1 MINQL
6 ITGRPYPAHVWSLVF
21 WPFKMEGPELGFWR
35 FQWPHFFWCT
45 LWWNEH
51 SHGIDGPFIEGLPIN
66 SMVIF
71 HGYVSHNQMVFC
83 SWLLRRKSS
92 QFVQPIWWDLD
103 RGWQWRNGT
112 FFQWSSHPQIHHDTS
127 ARNLN
132 SKTNILISLLA
143 TINHIISVYCILST
157 RI

>member
-1 MINQL
+1 MFEVL
-6 ITGRPYPAHVWSLVF
+6 FFGHS
-21 WPFKMEGPELGFWR
+21 KWR
-35 FQWPHFFWCT
+35 VPSWDSGDFNGLTFFECT

-112 FFQWSSHPQIHHDTS
+112 FFQWSSHPQILHHDTS